1 MAEKL
6 QASVVSQDTSSEGS
20 QSLVAGRERANQNVG
35 AERALFSWFDPNDGP
50 AERRLILK
58 LDFFILT
65 YAFVGFWVLYIDR
78 GILANAYI
86 SGMKED
92 LKLYGNELVQL
103 NSLFSAGYC
112 M

>member
-6 QASVVSQDTSSEGS
+6 GLQVVAATEADSASATP
-20 QSLVAGRERANQNVG
+20 SLYRQRANQNLG
-35 AERALFSWFDPNDGP
+35 SKRAFFSWFDPNDGP

-58 LDFFILT
+58 LDFFILS
-65 YAFVGFWVLYIDR
+65 YAFIGFWVLYIDR

-86 SGMKED
+86 SGMRED
-92 LKLYGNELVQL
+92 LKLHGNELVQL
-103 NSLFSAGYC
+103 NSIFNAGYC